1 MHFDFTEEQKLFR
14 DASRKFL
21 EAECPPTFV
30 RKMMDDEKAFDPAFW
45 KKLAE
50 LGWTGMLVPEAYG
63 GVEGTLTDMIVVA
76 EEVGRSVM
84 PGPLYATA
92 VTGTT
97 LLVMAGNEDQKNHYL
112 PRVAEGGHLLTLAV
126 LEEEAAL
133 QSGSV
138 STFAEG
144 GKGKFTV
151 TGEKRFVPDAHV
163 ANTIIVAARTSRR
176 SAPDRGVSLFL
187 VDAGSEGLHIEQMP
201 SVDASRRI
209 CRVIMDNVVVEEDR
223 LLGEIDEAWPHI
235 ERAAELTHVP
245 ICCELVGLAEKALEM
260 VVEYLKVR
268 VQFDRPIG
276 TFQALQHRC
285 ADLMVG
291 VELGKSLA
299 YYACYAT
306 EKNLPDSP
314 VALAMAQAYCSEM
327 AQHTMSDCVQLFGGI
342 GFTWEHDLHLYK
354 RRAIS
359 LALNMGTTEEHREK
373 VAQAFM
379 G

>member
-1 MHFDFTEEQKLFR
+1 MHFDFTEEQNLFR

-30 RKMMDDEKAFDPAFW
+30 RKMMDHEKAFDPAFW
-45 KKLAE
+45 RKLAE

-84 PGPLYATA
+84 PGPFYATA
-92 VTGTT
+92 VTGAT
-97 LLVMAGNEDQKNHYL
+97 LLVLAGNEEQKNHYL

-133 QSGSV
+133 QCGLV

-144 GKGKFTV
+144 GQGQFTV
-151 TGEKRFVPDAHV
+151 SGEKRFVPDAQV
-163 ANTIIVAARTSRR
+163 ADTIIVAARTSRR
-176 SAPDRGVSLFL
+176 AAPDRGVSLFL
-187 VDAGSEGLHIEQMP
+187 LDAQSKGLHIEQMP
-201 SVDASRRI
+201 SVDMSRRI
-209 CRVIMDNVVVEEDR
+209 CRVIMDNVAVEEDS
-223 LLGEIDEAWPHI
+223 LLGEIDQAWPHI
-235 ERAAELTHVP
+235 ERVMELTHVP
-245 ICCELVGLAEKALEM
+245 VCCELVGLAEKALEM
-260 VVEYLKVR
+260 VVDYLKVR

-276 TFQALQHRC
+276 VFQALQHRC

-291 VELGKSLA
+291 IELGKSLA
-299 YYACYAT
+299 YYACYAS
-306 EKNLPDSP
+306 EKNLPDAP

-373 VAQAFM
+373 VAKAYM

>member
-30 RKMMDDEKAFDPAFW
+30 RRMMDDEKAFDPAFW
-45 KKLAE
+45 KKLTE

-84 PGPLYATA
+84 PGPLYSTA
-92 VTGTT
+92 VTGAT
-97 LLVMAGNEDQKNHYL
+97 LLVLAGDEDQKNHYL
-112 PRVAEGGHLLTLAV
+112 PKVSEGGHLLTLGV

-133 QSGSV
+133 QSGWV
-138 STFAEG
+138 GTFAEG
-144 GKGKFTV
+144 GQGKFTLS
-151 TGEKRFVPDAHV
+151 GEKRFVPDAHV
-163 ANTIIVAARTSRR
+163 ADTIIVAARTSLRT
-176 SAPDRGVSLFL
+176 APGRGVSLFL
-187 VDAGSEGLHIEQMP
+187 VDAQAKGLLIEQMP
-201 SVDASRRI
+201 AVDTSRRI
-209 CRVIMDNVVVEEDR
+209 CRVILDNVVVEEDR

-235 ERAAELTHVP
+235 ERALELTHVP
-245 ICCELVGLAEKALEM
+245 VCCELVGLAEKALEM

-276 TFQALQHRC
+276 IFQALQHRC

-291 VELGKSLA
+291 IELGKSLA
-299 YYACYAT
+299 YYACYAI
-306 EKNLPDSP
+306 EKNLPDAP
-314 VALAMAQAYCSEM
+314 VVLAMAQAYCSEM
-327 AQHTMSDCVQLFGGI
+327 AQHTMSDSVQLFGGI

-373 VAQAFM
+373 VAEAFI

>member
-1 MHFDFTEEQKLFR
+1 MQFDFTEEQNLFR

-30 RKMMDDEKAFDPAFW
+30 RKMMEDEKAFDPGFW
-45 KKLAE
+45 RKLAE

-92 VTGTT
+92 VTGAM
-97 LLVMAGNEDQKNHYL
+97 LLVLAGNEDQKSRYL
-112 PRVAEGGHLLTLAV
+112 PMVAEGGHLLTLGV
-126 LEEEAAL
+126 LEEEATL
-133 QSGSV
+133 ESGSV
-138 STFAEG
+138 LTFAEG
-144 GKGKFTV
+144 GQGQFTV
-151 TGEKRFVPDAHV
+151 NGEKRFVPDAHV
-163 ANTIIVAARTSRR
+163 ADTIIVAARTSRR
-176 SAPDRGVSLFL
+176 TTPGRGISLFL
-187 VDAGSEGLHIEQMP
+187 VDATSVGLHVEQMS
-201 SVDASRRI
+201 SVDTSRRI
-209 CRVIMDNVVVEEDR
+209 CRVVMDNVVVQEDR
-223 LLGEIDEAWPHI
+223 LLGNIDQAWPHI
-235 ERAAELTHVP
+235 ERAVELTHVP
-245 ICCELVGLAEKALEM
+245 VCCELVGLAEKALEM
-260 VVEYLKVR
+260 VVDYLKVR

-276 TFQALQHRC
+276 VFQALQHRC

-306 EKNLPDSP
+306 EKDLPDAP

-327 AQHTMSDCVQLFGGI
+327 AQHTMSDSVQLFGGI

-354 RRAIS
+354 RRAMS

-373 VAQAFM
+373 VAKAFM

>member
-45 KKLAE
+45 KKLTE

-92 VTGTT
+92 VTGTA
-97 LLVMAGNEDQKNHYL
+97 LLVLAGNEDQKNHYL
-112 PRVAEGGHLLTLAV
+112 PKVAEGGHLLTLGV

-133 QSGSV
+133 QSGSI

-144 GKGKFTV
+144 GQGKFTV
-151 TGEKRFVPDAHV
+151 NGEKRFVPDAHV
-163 ANTIIVAARTSRR
+163 AETIIVAARTSRR
-176 SAPDRGVSLFL
+176 SAPGRGVSLFL
-187 VDAGSEGLHIEQMP
+187 VDAKSKGLHIEQMP

-209 CRVIMDNVVVEEDR
+209 CRVILDNVVVEEGR

-245 ICCELVGLAEKALEM
+245 VCCELVGLAEKALEM

-276 TFQALQHRC
+276 IFQALQHRC

-299 YYACYAT
+299 YYSCYAT
-306 EKNLPDSP
+306 EKNLPDAP
-314 VALAMAQAYCSEM
+314 VALAMAQAYCSDM

-373 VAQAFM
+373 VAKAFM

>member
-97 LLVMAGNEDQKNHYL
+97 LLVLAGNEDQKNHYL
-112 PRVAEGGHLLTLAV
+112 PKVAEGGHLLTLGV

-133 QSGSV
+133 QSGLV

-144 GKGKFTV
+144 GQGKFTV
-151 TGEKRFVPDAHV
+151 NGEKRFVPDAHV
-163 ANTIIVAARTSRR
+163 ADTIIVAARTSRR
-176 SAPDRGVSLFL
+176 TAPDRGVSLFL
-187 VDAGSEGLHIEQMP
+187 VDAHSEGLHIEQMP
-201 SVDASRRI
+201 SVDTSRRI

-245 ICCELVGLAEKALEM
+245 VCCELVGLAEKALEM

-276 TFQALQHRC
+276 VFQALQHRC

-306 EKNLPDSP
+306 EKNLPDAP

-373 VAQAFM
+373 VAKAYM